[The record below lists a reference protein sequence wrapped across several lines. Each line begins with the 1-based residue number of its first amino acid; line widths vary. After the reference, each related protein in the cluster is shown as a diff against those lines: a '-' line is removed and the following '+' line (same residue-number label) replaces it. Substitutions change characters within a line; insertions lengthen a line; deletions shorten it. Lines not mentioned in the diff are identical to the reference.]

1 MVLVTALLVLS
12 LIDLQHMLLPDVITL
27 PGIVFGLAA
36 SALPGSPIRP
46 LEAAAAA
53 AGGYLAFALV
63 WWIWRRFRG
72 LDALGQGDWKLAA
85 MLGAFLGWPQMLL
98 TVFLAC
104 VLGALVGLVV
114 LRLRGTDRLPFG
126 TFLGV
131 AGVLVVFVGDSLVA
145 WYRGLFGG

>member
-1 MVLVTALLVLS
+1 
-12 LIDLQHMLLPDVITL
+12 
-27 PGIVFGLAA
+27 
-36 SALPGSPIRP
+36 
-46 LEAAAAA
+46 
-53 AGGYLAFALV
+53 
-63 WWIWRRFRG
+63 
-72 LDALGQGDWKLAA
+72 

-131 AGVLVVFVGDSLVA
+131 AGVLVVFVGDSLVV